1 MPVEIGST
9 TLSMAAVA
17 MAASA
22 AVPPA
27 CKMPSPA
34 CAARGWLV
42 ATMPRRAST
51 LLRRERKVASTF
63 MGCLPLLR

>member
-22 AVPPA
+22 ALPPA
-27 CKMPSPA
+27 CKIDRPA

-42 ATMPRRAST
+42 ATMPRVART
-51 LLRRERKVASTF
+51 LLRRERKMGSMF
-63 MGCLPLLR
+63 MMIYRELN